1 MLTLPE
7 FVAIAEQKKRNPL
20 IPINGVN
27 VQFIGDPHQ
36 GKNFSDRVKPENR
49 GVLEQKQAQLFSKLL
64 NNPDAQEV
72 VIVGDLF
79 EHYLVSLKVMHFIR
93 CELKSCN
100 KEVYVLSGNHD
111 SSKNTNKISS
121 FDFLKAEFDSYHE
134 CGLYENIRFVTEA
147 TTTKLSNIG
156 LVPWNHT
163 VTCAEQLDSFESSV
177 KMIVTHLDGESYGD
191 SNRNTIPYDLIQQ
204 KGIWAVI
211 NGHEH
216 KPRVDILVK
225 PSHLVVY
232 HVGSMMPYAHLEG
245 LADEAG
251 FITLTSEQLKTT
263 PKETLENSIVRLRLV
278 EGETIPEVSC
288 LGLEVSKVSED
299 ALDMEASLDLDP
311 SDLKQL
317 FNASMDK
324 HAVSPLSKEQAWEV
338 LSSNH
343 STGD

>member
-1 MLTLPE
+1 
-7 FVAIAEQKKRNPL
+7 
-20 IPINGVN
+20 
-27 VQFIGDPHQ
+27 
-36 GKNFSDRVKPENR
+36 
-49 GVLEQKQAQLFSKLL
+49 
-64 NNPDAQEV
+64 
-72 VIVGDLF
+72 
-79 EHYLVSLKVMHFIR
+79 
-93 CELKSCN
+93 
-100 KEVYVLSGNHD
+100 
-111 SSKNTNKISS
+111 
-121 FDFLKAEFDSYHE
+121 
-134 CGLYENIRFVTEA
+134 
-147 TTTKLSNIG
+147 
-156 LVPWNHT
+156 
-163 VTCAEQLDSFESSV
+163 
-177 KMIVTHLDGESYGD
+177 MI
-191 SNRNTIPYDLIQQ
+191 
-204 KGIWAVI
+204 
-211 NGHEH
+211 
-216 KPRVDILVK
+216 
-225 PSHLVVY
+225 
-232 HVGSMMPYAHLEG
+232 PYAHLEG